1 MESLKE
7 YIKLENPKYFDFGN
21 GLWKGKKP
29 PFRKVTVIRN
39 TNFTDSGKIDY
50 SNVAVLDVEEKQF
63 EKRSLKWGD
72 IIIERSGGGPKQ
84 PVGRVVFFDLEN
96 GDYSFSNF
104 TSRIRVIDKTFDPK
118 FVFYFLHFF
127 YDSGK
132 TLGLQAQTTG
142 IRNLDFH
149 KYKEVAIIPK
159 LHLPE
164 QRKIAYV
171 LGTVQKAI
179 EKQDRLIK
187 TTTELKKT
195 LMQKLFTEG
204 LHSEPQKET
213 EIGLVPESWEVVRI
227 GDYLEKTKLKDPTK
241 EPDQEFIYVDVSSVS
256 NEFFR
261 IENTSKLLGKE
272 APSRAR
278 KLIQA
283 RDVIFATVRPTLK
296 RIAKIEEEFN
306 NQVCSTGYCVL
317 KPKHNELNQEYLY
330 QYLQTDKFI
339 GRIEKL
345 QRGASYP
352 AVRDTDVKNMLIPFP
367 KVTDQQRIGLALNV
381 FDKKIEFHEKKKQTL
396 TSLFKTLLH
405 ELMTGQRRV
414 HEIDFEK
421 QKEELLMAAEP
432 KMEYNK

>member
-1 MESLKE
+1 MIEDWKKVNFVDSIVKNNVGRSNQINASEILEIGEYPVIDQGQSFIAGYCNDSEKIIRKGLPFVIFGDHTRCFKFVDFPFVIGADGTKVLSPNTDLFDSKFFYFQLISLDIQNRGYNRHFKILKE
-7 YIKLENPKYFDFGN
+7 
-21 GLWKGKKP
+21 
-29 PFRKVTVIRN
+29 KVLNRP
-39 TNFTDSGKIDY
+39 DY
-50 SNVAVLDVEEKQF
+50 
-63 EKRSLKWGD
+63 
-72 IIIERSGGGPKQ
+72 
-84 PVGRVVFFDLEN
+84 
-96 GDYSFSNF
+96 
-104 TSRIRVIDKTFDPK
+104 
-118 FVFYFLHFF
+118 
-127 YDSGK
+127 
-132 TLGLQAQTTG
+132 
-142 IRNLDFH
+142 
-149 KYKEVAIIPK
+149 
-159 LHLPE
+159 PE
-164 QRKIAYV
+164 QRKISYV

-187 TTTELKKT
+187 TTTELKKA

-204 LHSEPQKET
+204 LYGEPQKET
-213 EIGLVPESWEVVRI
+213 EIGLVPESWEVVKI

-278 KLIQA
+278 KLIQT

-381 FDKKIEFHEKKKQTL
+381 FDKKIEFHENKKQTL

-414 HEIDFEK
+414 HEINFEK
-421 QKEELLMAAEP
+421 QKEEMLMAAEP
-432 KMEYNK
+432 EMKYKK